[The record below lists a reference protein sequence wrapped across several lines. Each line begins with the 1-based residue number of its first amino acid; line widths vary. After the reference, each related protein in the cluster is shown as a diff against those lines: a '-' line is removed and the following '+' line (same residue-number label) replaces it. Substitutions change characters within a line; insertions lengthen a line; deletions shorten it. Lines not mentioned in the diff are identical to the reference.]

1 MIHFRNKGLV
11 EDSTSRT
18 TRTSFLHTALRLNPS
33 SQSTCC
39 IARRD
44 SLGSVATLPQ
54 PTCHLAATWCGHFAA
69 SLSNTTRRLP
79 PSTQASN
86 RQISQNRR
94 CRKSISFNNRINF
107 PRRSITSFYAI
118 LLLLAAPIGSES
130 DNLPLRFPAH
140 CYSHGREAS
149 SLSSQLLRP
158 PTV

>member
-18 TRTSFLHTALRLNPS
+18 TQTSLLHTALRLNPS

-39 IARRD
+39 IARSD

-94 CRKSISFNNRINF
+94 CSKSIYFNNRINF

-118 LLLLAAPIGSES
+118 LLLLAASIGSEN
-130 DNLPLRFPAH
+130 DNLPLRFLAH
-140 CYSHGREAS
+140 
-149 SLSSQLLRP
+149 
-158 PTV
+158 